1 MSRIDAQVDEA
12 RAAYEAA
19 RAELVR
25 INTTEDVTP
34 EDDARIPTL
43 IDDAEA
49 RKAQLDELLAA
60 QARMAAFGEPVAPVV
75 EERHAVTADFG
86 INTRKSEDPLDV
98 RSITWDTPVSDLRAR
113 IDTALERE
121 DIMRGLEDNRRERM
135 TQVLRQAD
143 TESGRL
149 SRYVIANLAPAYGSA
164 FMKIGAGREHE
175 LTSEERHALTVSR
188 AASLTDAAG
197 GFAVPADLD
206 PTLINTGNGAINP
219 FRAISTVK
227 TTISDVYQK
236 PATTQFAFSWDG
248 EAAEVSD
255 DMTVISRTEIKM
267 HKAQGSVPFSIEISA
282 DWAGFRDE
290 MVRLMSDGKDVLE
303 AAAFATGL
311 GDGSNQPF
319 GIVTALDANTN
330 VEVSMTTNGVFGLV
344 DVYKLQEALPP
355 RFQPGASWV
364 SALANI
370 NRVRRFGT
378 ENNYHGFTVDLTA
391 EGIPAVL
398 GKRWYESSAMT
409 GTLSTAGIQ
418 NSVVFGD
425 FSNYYIVDRV
435 GMSVEL
441 VPHLLA
447 TANNLPNGQRA
458 WYAHWRV
465 GADSVADNAFR
476 LLQNLSS

>member
-1 MSRIDAQVDEA
+1 MSRIDSQVDEA

-25 INTTEDVTP
+25 INTAEDVTA
-34 EDDARIPTL
+34 EDDARIPEL

-49 RKAQLDELLAA
+49 LKARLDELEAA
-60 QARMAAFGEPVAPVV
+60 QARMAAFGEPEAPAEPVT
-75 EERHAVTADFG
+75 RQTVTADFG
-86 INTRKSEDPLDV
+86 VNTRGSEDPLDV

-113 IDTALERE
+113 IHTALERE
-121 DIMRGLEDNRRERM
+121 DIMRDLEDDRRERM
-135 TQVLRQAD
+135 TQVLRAAD
-143 TESGRL
+143 TEGGKL

-197 GFAVPADLD
+197 GYAVPADLD
-206 PTLINTGNGAINP
+206 PTLVNAGNGAINP
-219 FRAISTVK
+219 FRAISTVRS
-227 TTISDVYQK
+227 TVSDVFQK
-236 PATTQFAFSWDG
+236 PNTTQFAFSWDG

-255 DMTVISRTEIKM
+255 DAPTIARTEITM

-290 MVRLMSDGKDVLE
+290 MVQLMADGKDILE
-303 AAAFATGL
+303 ATAFATGS
-311 GDGSNQPF
+311 GSSQPF

-330 VEVSMTTNGVFGLV
+330 VEISMATNGAFGLE
-344 DVYKLQEALPP
+344 DVYSALEALPP
-355 RFQPGASWV
+355 RFRMGASWV
-364 SALANI
+364 SALENI
-370 NRVRRFGT
+370 NRVRQFGT
-378 ENNYHGFTVDLTA
+378 SDNYHGFTVDLTA
-391 EGIPAVL
+391 EGVPAVL

-465 GADSVADNAFR
+465 GADSVNDNAFR
-476 LLQNLSS
+476 LLQNASS